1 MTLPPCRGAG
11 LHVVHESELHHFK
24 QRVWSVRELKGY
36 KLEDTADPG
45 YVTVVNATGRG
56 AEVVARAWC
65 SESGMDATIPRPGG
79 SCFAC
84 AVQTTD
90 ASIDALIWVGE
101 PLVRAKARSRRS
113 LVSYSLPQDCRR

>member
-1 MTLPPCRGAG
+1 M
-11 LHVVHESELHHFK
+11 HVVHESELHHFK

-65 SESGMDATIPRPGG
+65 SESGMDATIPQLGG

-113 LVSYSLPQDCRR
+113 LVSYSLPQDCRRRN